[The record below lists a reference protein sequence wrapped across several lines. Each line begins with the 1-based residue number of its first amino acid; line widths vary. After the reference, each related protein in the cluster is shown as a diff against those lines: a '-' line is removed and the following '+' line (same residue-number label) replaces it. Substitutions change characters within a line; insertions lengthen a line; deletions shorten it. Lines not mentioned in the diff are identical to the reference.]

1 VFPSAC
7 RIACSFHMLTSAFAL
22 AVAADT
28 APPDQ
33 SELQW
38 FSSA

>member
-1 VFPSAC
+1 MAS
-7 RIACSFHMLTSAFAL
+7 SFHMLMRALAL

-33 SELQW
+33 SELQR
-38 FSSA
+38 FSSP